1 MRLILRLVKLAQEVG
16 LAEVSRLSLIEFL
29 VTVTLIFLV
38 ATALGA
44 AEAEVLV
51 ED

>member
-1 MRLILRLVKLAQEVG
+1 MRSILKLVKLALEAA
-16 LAEVSRLSLIEFL
+16 LAEVFKLSLIAFL
-29 VTVTLIFLV
+29 VTVTLMFLV

-44 AEAEVLV
+44 AEAEVLE